1 MSQPNKLE
9 EWRDALTGGEDREVT
24 FTLLLTK
31 RCGFA
36 CAHCM
41 FAAGPRG
48 EARWMPA
55 GVLDE
60 VLLAA
65 TTFRDWGF
73 RTRLNLLGGEPTLDL
88 ERFAL
93 IHSHISHHPLSHD
106 LEMEMTTNGWWL
118 RSWKDTC
125 RFAGAS
131 RRVKSALTSLSLP
144 SKTSHL
150 ATLFTAAAAFLVSQ
164 CSAALTQGLR
174 QVEPLVASITADIAN
189 AAVGVNGKSEFGCRA
204 AEPILQAHFVLQR
217 PPGRTEAIWFCPF
230 GINAN
235 IAQFDSFNQ
244 QWDGVMPRLHHAR
257 VPGLVVFLLGHV
269 AKDDKPAYHR
279 LRDDYNAA
287 PSAAKYF
294 ALTLCCNNNMARF
307 NASFR
312 FNQTFGRRT
321 WNSSTTE
328 KVSRYTAHIR
338 PYRSRVHF
346 LPSDFARVAIPH
358 NSMVYVDPPYSNTE
372 AGYNAYWRKDDDRRL
387 FEHLLRLADGGQAI
401 AVSGVLRHNGK
412 ECPLLNLLINA
423 GWQTHLLH
431 SDYSVVSK
439 VGPKESQEVLLTNYR
454 RLEMKPTEPCR
465 EPTQAVPA

>member
-1 MSQPNKLE
+1 MPVLVQPPFNY
-9 EWRDALTGGEDREVT
+9 TGSKYR
-24 FTLLLTK
+24 LLPQL
-31 RCGFA
+31 
-36 CAHCM
+36 
-41 FAAGPRG
+41 
-48 EARWMPA
+48 MP
-55 GVLDE
+55 VFDYS
-60 VLLAA
+60 
-65 TTFRDWGF
+65 R
-73 RTRLNLLGGEPTLDL
+73 PTLVDL
-88 ERFAL
+88 
-93 IHSHISHHPLSHD
+93 
-106 LEMEMTTNGWWL
+106 
-118 RSWKDTC
+118 
-125 RFAGAS
+125 FAGGS
-131 RRVKSALTSLSLP
+131 SVWCNLVPHFERVIVNDIIRDLIGAQQALMHGDAIIYDT
-144 SKTSHL
+144 
-150 ATLFTAAAAFLVSQ
+150 Q
-164 CSAALTQGLR
+164 AL
-174 QVEPLVASITADIAN
+174 
-189 AAVGVNGKSEFGCRA
+189 C
-204 AEPILQAHFVLQR
+204 
-217 PPGRTEAIWFCPF
+217 
-230 GINAN
+230 
-235 IAQFDSFNQ
+235 
-244 QWDGVMPRLHHAR
+244 
-257 VPGLVVFLLGHV
+257 V